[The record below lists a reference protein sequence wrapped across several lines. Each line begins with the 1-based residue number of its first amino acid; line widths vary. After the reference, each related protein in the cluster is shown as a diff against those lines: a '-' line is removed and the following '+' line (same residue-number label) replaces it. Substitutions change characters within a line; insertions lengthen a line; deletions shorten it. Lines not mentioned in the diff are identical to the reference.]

1 MPRADLCARA
11 CARVRVRVRVCPA
24 RCAAPLPALI
34 WRLARQVVPKT
45 CENFRALCTGEKGKA
60 KTKGACEG
68 RGGWGAC
75 KEGAICPY
83 RACWIDA

>member
-1 MPRADLCARA
+1 M
-11 CARVRVRVRVCPA
+11 RVRVRVCV
-24 RCAAPLPALI
+24 CVCVCVLPAVLRRSPPSS

-68 RGGWGAC
+68 RGEVWGLQRGRDMPVSC
-75 KEGAICPY
+75 ML
-83 RACWIDA
+83 D

>member
-68 RGGWGAC
+68 RGEVGGLQRGRDMPVSC
-75 KEGAICPY
+75 ML
-83 RACWIDA
+83 D